1 MRSFPAP
8 RGELVFRSASLLS
21 LENQGHE
28 MSSRKRSPPIGASFR
43 LAAVVVLQMLA
54 ALPALAASP
63 SLLRVVDR
71 DPRATW
77 IEAYDWGGGARFVF
91 ELQQSREAGAPSL
104 NFLAGGAPEFAF
116 GCADQDPTKSYWRFR
131 VGATPPGSGVTS
143 RDEIAHE
150 RGMKY
155 YFGAPGT
162 VILFDEMDKEL
173 ERFPLVVTSW
183 GTLETGR
190 LTREEVKSFTDA
202 SQIRVETPRVIFDT
216 RAVMYDPIYLSK
228 LPCGPR

>member
-1 MRSFPAP
+1 
-8 RGELVFRSASLLS
+8 
-21 LENQGHE
+21 
-28 MSSRKRSPPIGASFR
+28 
-43 LAAVVVLQMLA
+43 MLA

-77 IEAYDWGGGARFVF
+77 IEAYDWGGGARFAF
-91 ELQQSREAGAPSL
+91 DLEQSQEAGAPSL

-116 GCADQDPTKSYWRFR
+116 GCADPDPTKSYWRFR

-162 VILFDEMDKEL
+162 LILLDEADKEMM
-173 ERFPLVVTSW
+173 RVPLAPQN
-183 GTLETGR
+183 GALETAA
-190 LTREEVKSFTDA
+190 LTRGDVQAILAA
-202 SQIRVETPRVIFDT
+202 SAIRAETSR
-216 RAVMYDPIYLSK
+216 IYFESTTSALKETIEGGAQK
-228 LPCGPR
+228 LPCATR